1 MDATYKVG
9 DFVSLLGSVYEVLT
23 LHADAY
29 VLQLRGFRGEE
40 IADGASLSFPMHRQT
55 ELLRAAWPRTRAY
68 RGYVIELQETY
79 SGFRAH
85 GRLGGEHLGHA
96 PELVAGV
103 IGEDPEEVLA
113 RMREIID
120 AELGTGDGTQSSNDH

>member
-1 MDATYKVG
+1 MSHRYKVG

-40 IADGASLSFPMHRQT
+40 IADGASLSFPLHRQT
-55 ELLRAAWPRTRAY
+55 ELLRAAWPRTRTY

-85 GRLGGEHLGHA
+85 ARLGGEDPGHA

-103 IGEDPEEVLA
+103 IGEDPDEVLA

-120 AELGTGDGTQSSNDH
+120 DELGTDGAQSSNDH